1 MSRLDAVSGEQ
12 MPTARIET
20 GRTMAAFNAVS
31 LSPPLRPYARTIR
44 LALVAVYLLGCAGFV
59 GYLLLR

>member
-1 MSRLDAVSGEQ
+1 MSLLDAVSGEQ
-12 MPTARIET
+12 MRTARIVT
-20 GRTMAAFNAVS
+20 GATMAAFIAVS
-31 LSPPLRPYARTIR
+31 LAPPLRPYARTIR